1 MKYCS
6 KTKVT
11 RIELSLDYNIDTD
24 GFTCIEI
31 FVDMSMCNGQN

>member
-6 KTKVT
+6 KAKVI
-11 RIELSLDYNIDTD
+11 RIELSLDYNIDTY
-24 GFTCIEI
+24 GFICIGI